1 MATPSKVIIGIVT
14 EGRSDSALQACVS
27 VLHLQMQLMNT
38 PAQQGFQA
46 DFRFYKTNNE
56 ALEDLYRSKDFSG
69 LFVLNWSSGVPG
81 AFSLKAFRSSNE
93 VVLGVHSDGVID
105 WGRVRE
111 NITTGKESVEY
122 AGINYNVELE
132 GVPDKGKYVKV
143 KTAKMMDVFFVKRA
157 AVDYIASKYP
167 SVVSKD
173 GQHGSFAIEG
183 VYDGQYLN
191 ATQRFIQLYGK
202 PVYADVEHGI
212 NKLAPQDFTG
222 VVGNRTRLR

>member
-38 PAQQGFQA
+38 PVHQGFQA

-81 AFSLKAFRSSNE
+81 AFSLKAFSSSNE

-132 GVPDKGKYVKV
+132 GVPGKDKYVKV

-157 AVDYIASKYP
+157 ALDYIASKHP

-173 GQHGSFAIEG
+173 GQHGSFTVEG

>member
-1 MATPSKVIIGIVT
+1 MATPSKVIIGIIT

-27 VLHLQMQLMNT
+27 VLHLQMQLMQT
-38 PAQQGFQA
+38 PQHEAFQA

-56 ALEDLYRSKDFSG
+56 ALEDLYRSKEMSATFCI
-69 LFVLNWSSGVPG
+69 NWSSGVPG

-93 VVLGVHSDGVID
+93 ITLGVHSDGVID
-105 WGRVRE
+105 WDRVRN

-132 GVPDKGKYVKV
+132 GTPNKDKYVKV
-143 KTAKMMDVFFVKRA
+143 KSAKMMDVFFVKRA
-157 AVDYIASKYP
+157 AVDYIASKHP
-167 SVVSKD
+167 NVVSKD
-173 GQHGSFAIEG
+173 GQHANFAIEG
-183 VYDGQYLN
+183 VYDGEYVN
-191 ATQRFIQLYGK
+191 GPTRFIQLYGK

-222 VVGNRTRLR
+222 VVGNRSRLR

>member
-27 VLHLQMQLMNT
+27 VLHLQMQLMAA
-38 PAQQGFQA
+38 PANQAFQA

-56 ALEDLYRSKDFSG
+56 ALEDLYRSKEMTG
-69 LFVLNWSSGVPG
+69 LFVINWSSGVPG
-81 AFSLKAFRSSNE
+81 AFSLKAYRSSNE

-105 WGRVRE
+105 WDRVRA

-132 GVPDKGKYVKV
+132 GVPNKDKFVKV
-143 KTAKMMDVFFVKRA
+143 KSAKMMDVFFVKRS
-157 AVDYIASKYP
+157 AVVAIASKHP
-167 SVVSKD
+167 EVVSND
-173 GQHGSFAIEG
+173 GQHASFAIEG
-183 VYDGQYLN
+183 VYDGQYVN
-191 ATQRFIQLYGK
+191 ATERFLQLYGK

-222 VVGNRTRLR
+222 IVGNRSRLR

>member
-1 MATPSKVIIGIVT
+1 MASPQKVIIGIVT

-27 VLHLQMQLMNT
+27 VLHLQMQLMQT
-38 PAQQGFQA
+38 PQHESFQA

-56 ALEDLYRSKDFSG
+56 ALEDLYRSKEMSAI
-69 LFVLNWSSGVPG
+69 FVINWSSGVPG
-81 AFSLKAFRSSNE
+81 AFSLKAHRSSKD

-105 WGRVRE
+105 WDRVRA

-132 GVPDKGKYVKV
+132 GTPDENKFVKV
-143 KTAKMMDVFFVKRA
+143 KSAKMMDVFFIKRA
-157 AVDYIASKYP
+157 AVDHIAATHP
-167 SVVSKD
+167 HVVSKV
-173 GQHGSFAIEG
+173 GQHANFAVEG
-183 VYDGQYLN
+183 VYDGEFVNAATRFLN
-191 ATQRFIQLYGK
+191 LYGK

-222 VVGNRTRLR
+222 VVGNRSRLR